1 LDHLQAY
8 IVLDAVKEIVE
19 TTHSA
24 KREKIAFTAQL
35 QSMFDQDYGAAVM

>member
-8 IVLDAVKEIVE
+8 IVLDAVKEIVD

-24 KREKIAFTAQL
+24 KREKKSRLRRSFNPCLIRIMAQR
-35 QSMFDQDYGAAVM
+35 